1 MSDATDSVIV
11 LNRAL
16 DQLGDVLAA
25 VHEDHMPRPTP
36 CSGWAVSQ
44 LVGHL
49 LATPGRFVEMVEGG
63 KPDWSSDPAPP
74 EHGWAEDFRE
84 AADDL
89 IHVWH
94 QQGEDASVQQVDWQ
108 TAEFA
113 VHTWDLA
120 RAIGR
125 STRKL
130 DPEVAERGHAFM
142 SQGLTAD
149 NRGGAFGPE
158 QPAPDDAGPY
168 ERLAAFAGRT
178 VD

>member
-1 MSDATDSVIV
+1 MPDANDSVFV

-36 CSGWAVSQ
+36 CGDWTVSQ
-44 LVGHL
+44 LVGHV
-49 LATPGRFVEMVEGG
+49 LAAPARFVEVVQGG
-63 KPDWSSDPAPP
+63 TPDWSTDPVPP
-74 EHGWAEDFRE
+74 EDGWAEDFRE

-94 QQGEDASVQQVDWQ
+94 QQGEAAAADQVDWQ

-120 RAIGR
+120 RAVGR
-125 STRKL
+125 STKKL
-130 DPEVAERGHAFM
+130 DPEVAERGLAFM
-142 SQGLTAD
+142 SRSLTDD

-158 QPAPDDAGPY
+158 QPAPEGAGPY
-168 ERLAAFAGRT
+168 ERLAAFAGR
-178 VD
+178 DAS